1 VAVVVRLYRL
11 NSTGTKLAG
20 RLIVAEGRVSFS
32 IDDPE
37 ARPFFEELERDGIA
51 SSVLK
56 RWVGPEDGELFLDA
70 VVDSLRTTSYWVAE
84 RDTDAVA
91 ASGAWLSQRWK
102 PTTTF
107 SQNFFET
114 GAGVLTSNSHAKPPH
129 SVE

>member
-1 VAVVVRLYRL
+1 MVRLYRL

-20 RLIVAEGRVSFS
+20 RLIVAEGRVCFS

-102 PTTTF
+102 PTTTL
-107 SQNFFET
+107 S
-114 GAGVLTSNSHAKPPH
+114 
-129 SVE
+129 